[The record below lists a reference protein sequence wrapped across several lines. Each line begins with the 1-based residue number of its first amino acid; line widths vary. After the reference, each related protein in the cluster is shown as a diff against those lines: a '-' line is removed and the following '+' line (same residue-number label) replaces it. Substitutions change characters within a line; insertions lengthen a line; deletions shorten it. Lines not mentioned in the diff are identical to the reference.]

1 MRFSFMPEKRNGPV
15 TPLSVPAPPCRPE
28 TQSGRPA
35 GWLWRRRCGFAAATE
50 RVSGFSRVAGS
61 TTLPGRPQGSRP
73 STRLATGIARC
84 RLSVA
89 SGRLRSRSDETSR
102 PTLPPTTQ
110 WLSGDWYLA
119 PPVKTVGNQS
129 ASRALALKLVQL
141 VAADADTREI
151 EDIFRRDPLLAYHLL
166 RLVNSLG
173 MGPGKRISSFSQAI
187 LILGRQQLKRWLN
200 LLLFAASK
208 DDHRSAMLLAHA
220 GVRARSMELLA
231 NAAGLDKAKQEQAFM
246 AGMFSLLG
254 VLFGLPLAEILQPLR
269 LADGLSSAVLEHK
282 GETGQLLLALKA
294 AAHADSVSLS
304 ELLPGLQ
311 ISPDEFNRINIKA
324 HRWILGV
331 IHGDQD
337 MAND

>member
-1 MRFSFMPEKRNGPV
+1 MG
-15 TPLSVPAPPCRPE
+15 LSPPFLFLHLLADRKLN
-28 TQSGRPA
+28 PA
-35 GWLWRRRCGFAAATE
+35 GLLVGFGDGDADLLLPLNASPDFLALPAALPCLVGPKAHALPPAWLQALLD
-50 RVSGFSRVAGS
+50 AGCQ
-61 TTLPGRPQGSRP
+61 LP
-73 STRLATGIARC
+73 AED
-84 RLSVA
+84 SVH
-89 SGRLRSRSDETSR
+89 RSDETSR

>member
-1 MRFSFMPEKRNGPV
+1 MGLSHPLLCLHLVADRELNPEGLLIGFGDGD
-15 TPLSVPAPPCRPE
+15 TDLLLPLNTCPDFLALPAALPCFVDPTAR
-28 TQSGRPA
+28 
-35 GWLWRRRCGFAAATE
+35 
-50 RVSGFSRVAGS
+50 
-61 TTLPGRPQGSRP
+61 TLPPGLLNELLDAGFQLP
-73 STRLATGIARC
+73 AEN
-84 RLSVA
+84 SVH
-89 SGRLRSRSDETSR
+89 RSDETSR
-102 PTLPPTTQ
+102 PTLPPTAQ

-119 PPVKTVGNQS
+119 PPAKAVGNQTT
-129 ASRALALKLVQL
+129 SRALALKLVQL

-166 RLVNSLG
+166 RLVNSVG

-208 DDHRSAMLLAHA
+208 DDHRAAMLLARA

-231 NAAGLDKAKQEQAFM
+231 SAAGLDKAEQEQAFM

-254 VLFGLPLAEILQPLR
+254 VLFGMPLPEILQPLH
-269 LADGLSSAVLEHK
+269 LSDGLNRSLLERE
-282 GETGQLLLALKA
+282 GETGQLLLALTA
-294 AAHADSVSLS
+294 AEHADSLALA
-304 ELLPGLQ
+304 ELLPGLRVA
-311 ISPDEFNRINIKA
+311 PDEFNQINIKA

-331 IHGDQD
+331 IHGKQD